1 MEREIKKEFSNLAG
15 MIKRGF
21 DNTDKSVNKRIL
33 DLRTEMN
40 SQFDDVK
47 GQLDDINSKLSNV
60 AYRFELNELENR
72 FEKRLQ
78 KLELKLGLR
87 KT

>member
-72 FEKRLQ
+72 FEKRFQ
-78 KLELKLGLR
+78 RMELKLGLR
-87 KT
+87 KR